1 MFNSLPAAGP
11 VYDRHLVNVEG
22 GAVAQR
28 AVARAPRLG
37 PEYLC
42 VCVSECVC
50 ERGGVC
56 VCACVRV
63 GVYVY
68 AYYTHTVCV

>member
-1 MFNSLPAAGP
+1 M
-11 VYDRHLVNVEG
+11 YDRHLVNVEG

-42 VCVSECVC
+42 VCVRSARRSLVPQD
-50 ERGGVC
+50 GVC
-56 VCACVRV
+56 LQLRLMLHMHETRHIHD
-63 GVYVY
+63 G
-68 AYYTHTVCV
+68 TTGE